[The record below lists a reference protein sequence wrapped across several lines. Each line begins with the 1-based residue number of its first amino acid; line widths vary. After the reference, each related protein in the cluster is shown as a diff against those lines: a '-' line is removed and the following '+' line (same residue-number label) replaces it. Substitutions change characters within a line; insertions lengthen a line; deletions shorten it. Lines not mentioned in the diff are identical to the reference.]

1 MFEAGKLNGVTLRY
15 PQSVHGP
22 MIGTATSN
30 GRPVAL
36 TRKRSTFGRDGLNLA
51 GLKDM
56 TEGDASTPEKFWE
69 AANKFGFTFNWG
81 YISRSHVSYFSSG
94 YLPVRAAGLDRRLP
108 TKGTGEYEWQGFLT
122 LEQHPHDVDGP
133 SGRLLNWNNQ
143 SAPGFMH
150 GDGEPYGSVHRV
162 ELFDQFPDQVELA
175 GVVGVMNRAATED
188 VLSPAWPVVSEVLH
202 GGDAP
207 SPLAAEV
214 LALMDAWVADDAPR
228 VDADDDGFYDDAGA
242 TIMDALWTP
251 LASEV
256 MRPVYGDLTS
266 ALNNIRSL
274 NSTDGASLVD
284 KDLRTLLGQ
293 PVEGKFNL
301 SYCGNGFIDDC
312 RDSLWQVVETVSQE
326 LAATRGDDPS
336 TWLREGARTSFAPG
350 LIPNTFRT
358 TNRPTFQQ
366 VLQFAPQASSTDN
379 E

>member
-1 MFEAGKLNGVTLRY
+1 
-15 PQSVHGP
+15 
-22 MIGTATSN
+22 
-30 GRPVAL
+30 
-36 TRKRSTFGRDGLNLA
+36 
-51 GLKDM
+51 
-56 TEGDASTPEKFWE
+56 
-69 AANKFGFTFNWG
+69 
-81 YISRSHVSYFSSG
+81 
-94 YLPVRAAGLDRRLP
+94 
-108 TKGTGEYEWQGFLT
+108 
-122 LEQHPHDVDGP
+122 
-133 SGRLLNWNNQ
+133 
-143 SAPGFMH
+143 MH

-175 GVVGVMNRAATED
+175 GVVGVMNRSATED

-214 LALMDAWVADDAPR
+214 LEPMDAWVADDAPR

-251 LASEV
+251 LAREV

-266 ALNNIRSL
+266 ALNSIRSL

-350 LIPNTFRT
+350 LIPTTFRS

-366 VLQFAPQASSTDN
+366 VLQFAPQANTTDS